1 MYNDKII
8 EEFVK
13 NGDGIDP
20 FADVLPTQISKLHV
34 NSNRISVDKTNQV
47 FVTLSNTSP
56 FAEYIFSAISEGTL
70 SDWFI
75 GLKDNRHY
83 LRYIKE
89 FVLFLNNYSFD
100 TVNRYKVLKDFES
113 FKVNEEG
120 LKPQSTGLSNLIN
133 LITNGIESS
142 QLPNDQILYLIT
154 LTNTTKPSKSS
165 DRTPHT
171 LNHWFNISW
180 LKSYIGEDAFLK
192 LESPKLLM
200 GGFNVTIA
208 TTLSYLISA
217 KKELKEKIK
226 NNQISMEQLC
236 SSGGEYSK
244 LTARNKTKYSQNL
257 FQLTANFDLG
267 KPLDKSTQCMLLDL
281 VNQVPFERVMETIKI
296 KGVKAV
302 PFLFHAKTNKK
313 INFTKSNLFTPQYL
327 NAPSPIE
334 ELLFS
339 WLVSSQMVQ
348 PEDVF
353 KLKRN
358 HFIFERNSQGTVIL
372 AQCIYYKGRTGDNK
386 ETPLL
391 NKSDI
396 ELSALIDYFS
406 ILPDGR
412 KELFSKACPKNPR
425 LVTPYIEGSA
435 QPSMIAFLFRL
446 LETDDL
452 SKTIT
457 NAIIS
462 KGVSNLFYKS
472 FLGLNKSSSI
482 SYDAWRKNSNKT
494 REEYI
499 KEVNEPLPINI
510 FRSAHIKTSAV
521 YSKTDLYRESDL
533 VNYNSHT
540 AHTEKMSYLSDSN
553 KDWVN
558 QCGRISRLVF
568 NEIEGNIY
576 KPNVEAVDFHTN
588 EQIIKTKVLKA
599 TGTTDGKVNTIG
611 QYKGS
616 EITDA
621 DDSGLVMV
629 IDSVETA
636 VNMLHYIKQADLF
649 ANKLLDKNPK
659 FFERTLLVNVE
670 WMHYVL
676 DKLSIS
682 TVKEAQS
689 FYSANFKNFP
699 NIFEDELRGGVTS

>member
-1 MYNDKII
+1 MHNDEII
-8 EEFVK
+8 EGFVT
-13 NGDGIDP
+13 NDDGIDP
-20 FADVLPTQISKLHV
+20 FAEVLPTPISKLQI
-34 NSNRISVDKTNQV
+34 NSNRISVSKDNQE
-47 FVTLSNTSP
+47 FAILSNTSP
-56 FAEYIFSAISEGTL
+56 FAEYIFSALVKGTL
-70 SDWFI
+70 TDWFFR
-75 GLKDNRHY
+75 LKYTRHY
-83 LRYIKE
+83 FRNIKE
-89 FVLFLNNYSFD
+89 FVAFLNDYSFD
-100 TVNRYKVLKDFES
+100 SVNRYKVLKDFES
-113 FKVNEEG
+113 FKVNEKG
-120 LKPQSTGLSNLIN
+120 VKPQSTGLSSLLG
-133 LITNGIESS
+133 LITNSIESN
-142 QLPNDQILYLIT
+142 QFPKEQILYLVT
-154 LTNTTKPSKSS
+154 LINTTKPSKNS
-165 DRTPHT
+165 DRDPHT
-171 LNHWFNISW
+171 LNHWFNIGW
-180 LKSYIGEDAFLK
+180 LKNYIGEEEFLK

-208 TTLSYLISA
+208 TTLSYLINA

-226 NNQISMEQLC
+226 NNQVSMEQLC
-236 SSGGEYSK
+236 SGGEEYSR
-244 LTARNKTKYSQNL
+244 LTARNQTKYSQNL

-267 KPLDKSTQCMLLDL
+267 KPLDKSTQCMLIDL
-281 VNQVPFERVMETIKI
+281 VNQVPFKRIMETIKA

-302 PFLFHAKTNKK
+302 PFEFYAKTNTK

-327 NAPSPIE
+327 NSPSPIE

-348 PEDVF
+348 PEHVL
-353 KLKRN
+353 KLKKSD
-358 HFIFERNSQGTVIL
+358 FLFERNSQGTVIL
-372 AQCIYYKGRTGDNK
+372 AQCIYYKGRAGGNK

-391 NKSDI
+391 NKSNV
-396 ELSALIDYFS
+396 ELNAFIDYFS
-406 ILPDGR
+406 ILPDDR

-425 LVTPYIEGSA
+425 MITPYIEGTA

-462 KGVSNLFYKS
+462 KDVSNLFYKS
-472 FLGLNKSSSI
+472 FMGLNKSSSI
-482 SYDAWRKNSNKT
+482 SYETWRKKTNKT

-499 KEVNEPLPINI
+499 KEINEPLPINI
-510 FRSAHIKTSAV
+510 FRPAHIKTSAV
-521 YSKTDLYRESDL
+521 YSRTDLYREGDL

-568 NEIEGNIY
+568 NEIETNIY
-576 KPNVEAVDFHTN
+576 KPNVKVVDIHTN

-599 TGTTDGKVNTIG
+599 TGTTDGKVNAIG

-616 EITDA
+616 EVADA

-629 IDSVETA
+629 VDSVETA

-649 ANKLLDKNPK
+649 AKKLLDKNPK

-682 TVKEAQS
+682 TVKAAQK

-699 NIFEDELRGGVTS
+699 NIFDDELRGGVTS